1 MLKDDLFP
9 SRSLDVSQSLWQEIF
24 WIPGL
29 CSQTLET
36 DALRLH
42 WELCSGRGLIC
53 GDSLGKQFH
62 LLAFYWKLL
71 YRLLHVNKLY
81 SLNMN
86 HTGQKYIRANSFS
99 TFKMLNVQF
108 LPAANVKYSQC
119 QCWSSHHCNRL
130 SHMQIMQNH
139 QASQFLSVSF
149 QFSLIFGFCCVES
162 DNDSHQLAS
171 KCRNYVRPDEVST
184 ILQNF

>member
-81 SLNMN
+81 SLS
-86 HTGQKYIRANSFS
+86 ANISYN
-99 TFKMLNVQF
+99 NVC
-108 LPAANVKYSQC
+108 KYSIKA
-119 QCWSSHHCNRL
+119 
-130 SHMQIMQNH
+130 QISVTRMFANM
-139 QASQFLSVSF
+139 ASQKVGNSIVYR
-149 QFSLIFGFCCVES
+149 
-162 DNDSHQLAS
+162 NS
-171 KCRNYVRPDEVST
+171 KWLGSIIWWYRT
-184 ILQNF
+184 ILFSKWWKVTIWWMSPQCSMRLLLKWPAGQ